1 MTSTHFLSHTLRTTA
16 FGLIALGA
24 SWSVIAAPLKPDM
37 TKSKVT
43 IVFKQMNVPV
53 EAKFKQ
59 FTPLIDFNSAQPE
72 TSKASVDIAIPS
84 FDLGDPEYNKE
95 VLKKEWFNAQQFPK
109 ASFVTSSIKASAGAP
124 AGSKYDVAGKLTIK
138 GKTTDVSFPLSVKKE
153 GSAQVFEGN
162 LPIKR
167 LTYNIGEGEWK
178 DTSMVAD
185 EIVIKFH
192 LVAN

>member
-1 MTSTHFLSHTLRTTA
+1 MMSTRLLFRNTVFCASLLA
-16 FGLIALGA
+16 MGAAVPAL
-24 SWSVIAAPLKPDM
+24 AAPLKPDLA
-37 TKSKVT
+37 KSSVT

-59 FTPLIDFNSAQPE
+59 FNAVIDFNSAQPE
-72 TSKASVDIAIPS
+72 AAKASVEIAIPS

-95 VLKKEWFNAQQFPK
+95 VLKKEWFNAQQFAK
-109 ASFVTSSIKASAGAP
+109 ATFVASSIKPSAGAP

-138 GKTTDVSFPLSVKKE
+138 GKTTDVNFPLSVKKE
-153 GSAQVFEGN
+153 GGAQVFDGT

-185 EIVIKFH
+185 EITIKFH